1 MPGTVV
7 DVQNTPM
14 KIHQTP
20 FLLEHVFQQVSTN
33 KDKDN
38 INKLY
43 IILEDKTLKEKK
55 KKKKYSRVRGTEKVI
70 PKPSKLQF

>member
-55 KKKKYSRVRGTEKVI
+55 KKKYSRVRGTEKVI
-70 PKPSKLQF
+70 QKPSKLQF

>member
-55 KKKKYSRVRGTEKVI
+55 KEEKVQQ
-70 PKPSKLQF
+70 SKRD